1 MIVYLYFKDK
11 ISWKLWT
18 NVLFFLHFSVFF
30 MKNIWG
36 YPYLKTHKK
45 NSIEKNTPLFFS
57 EFWMLKCLWCFW
69 YMYVIFEYLL
79 KRKGIKLT
87 PPPPKK
93 GAYQPMN
100 MNPYLGYRKAINF
113 KSLFFSIIKML
124 YKKLK

>member
-45 NSIEKNTPLFFS
+45 NSIEKNTPPFFFS

-69 YMYVIFEYLL
+69 YMYVVFWIFTKK
-79 KRKGIKLT
+79 KRHKIN
-87 PPPPKK
+87 PPPPNKVPTNLWIWTHILVIERQLTSNL
-93 GAYQPMN
+93 Y
-100 MNPYLGYRKAINF
+100 
-113 KSLFFSIIKML
+113 FFQL
-124 YKKLK
+124 LKCCTKN